1 MFEFFKIIWD
11 MIVLRDSASKGQL
24 KVRQLLFGFGF
35 AILLYAIGVPAAVLY
50 SKHPQ
55 YKPLFIAAIV
65 LDGLLFIA
73 FMVYGIRG
81 YFRSAKHPNG
91 PDDQRPSNQP

>member
-24 KVRQLLFGFGF
+24 KVRQLVFGFCF

-50 SKHPQ
+50 TKHPQ
-55 YKPLFIAAIV
+55 YKPVFIAAIV
-65 LDGLLFIA
+65 LDGLLFLA
-73 FMVYGIRG
+73 FMVWGIRG
-81 YFRSAKHPNG
+81 YFRSSRTSST
-91 PDDQRPSNQP
+91 PDDPPTSKQP

>member
-1 MFEFFKIIWD
+1 MFEFFKLVWD

-24 KVRQLLFGFGF
+24 KVRKLLLGFGF

-65 LDGLLFIA
+65 VDALLFLS
-73 FMVYGIRG
+73 FMFFAGRDYIRTLKNP
-81 YFRSAKHPNG
+81 SPT
-91 PDDQRPSNQP
+91 DDPPASNP